1 MKPSQLMI
9 TGLLATTLAL
19 GACAT
24 RQPVEAP
31 VTPVRE
37 VPPTAPPTAPPTTG
51 TPTTPITE
59 TVIAPIS
66 QTIPGSVEDF
76 TVNVGDRVYFD
87 TDMHTLRADARTVL
101 QRQAAWLN
109 LYGATRIMVAGSADE
124 RGTREYNL
132 ALGARRAESVRDFLI
147 ANGVA
152 PNRIETVSYGKERPI
167 DPRNNDEGWAINR
180 NSHTQ
185 VVSGAVS

>member
-1 MKPSQLMI
+1 MKPAQLMM
-9 TGLLATTLAL
+9 TGLLTATLAL

-31 VTPVRE
+31 VTPTQ
-37 VPPTAPPTAPPTTG
+37 PTAPTAPPTAPPTTG
-51 TPTTPITE
+51 TPTAPITE
-59 TVIAPIS
+59 TVIAPVS
-66 QTIPGSVEDF
+66 QTVPGSIEDF

-87 TDMHTLRADARTVL
+87 TDMHTLRADARVVL
-101 QRQAAWLN
+101 ERQAAWLK
-109 LYGATRIMVAGSADE
+109 LYGATRVLVAGNADE

-147 ANGVA
+147 ANGV
-152 PNRIETVSYGKERPI
+152 PPGRIETVSYGKERPI
-167 DPRNNDEGWAINR
+167 DPRNNEDGWAINR
-180 NSHTQ
+180 NAQTQ